1 MYKPARHF
9 QRSFFKTKMAA
20 FGDLCIVHQN
30 DSRETENLISKAVKL
45 GYETIAVSSTFLL
58 TNTKKTK
65 LKASCPAPINWN
77 ETPTVTKLKAKNNKV
92 TILSR
97 LTVPLEENSQMHQLA
112 TDAVL
117 SYDILA
123 VRPTTDKLFQQCCG
137 NLDVDVISIDMT
149 SRLPFYMKLPQVRQA
164 IERGI
169 HFEIVYS
176 PAIRD
181 NTQRR
186 YIISNAMELVHV
198 SKGKNIIISS
208 EAGHQ
213 MDLRGPYDVANLGN
227 LFGMK
232 EEQCKAAVSG
242 NVRAVLYH
250 AEARRSTEKSTIS
263 GCLISAGK
271 SEMWKMGKKRA
282 IGNGK
287 GGGDVDETL
296 ITSGK
301 RSKNDEE
308 NPPQKKHKSLK

>member
-1 MYKPARHF
+1 MLWK
-9 QRSFFKTKMAA
+9 
-20 FGDLCIVHQN
+20 
-30 DSRETENLISKAVKL
+30 SRCWCYINWHDFT
-45 GYETIAVSSTFLL
+45 STFLH
-58 TNTKKTK
+58 
-65 LKASCPAPINWN
+65 
-77 ETPTVTKLKAKNNKV
+77 ETT
-92 TILSR
+92 
-97 LTVPLEENSQMHQLA
+97 
-112 TDAVL
+112 
-117 SYDILA
+117 
-123 VRPTTDKLFQQCCG
+123 
-137 NLDVDVISIDMT
+137 
-149 SRLPFYMKLPQVRQA
+149 QVRQA

-271 SEMWKMGKKRA
+271 VRCGKWERKEQLEMEKEEEMLMKLSLHQ
-282 IGNGK
+282 GK
-287 GGGDVDETL
+287 GVRMMRK
-296 ITSGK
+296 IHPKRNTSHWSSMLSTQLMASW
-301 RSKNDEE
+301 R
-308 NPPQKKHKSLK
+308 LTV